1 MKRFSLKTITKTLF
15 FCGLSMALMGQN
27 TQPYELLRAEI
38 LKNFPAVRTT
48 QEVKKGK
55 NGVSFPAYKL
65 SPYEM
70 HNILLQFL
78 GGDKNVEEVASCLDA
93 KSITDLNLFFYNI
106 DRPDYTILESTYR
119 GASLN
124 GKMAQAKWIVMPSTN
139 QEELERRQNL
149 ARYLM
154 ARPQLGKKLAT
165 LFKELAGIE
174 GKMYSLWND
183 NDLIYSKF
191 AQETFY
197 KGNQNRYR
205 NSSDA
210 AWLEFNRRMN
220 DIKPLISLAKIEV
233 GLGLITQILVP
244 YGVHKVAEIPFSEA
258 QKRFRDGHYITLPN
272 GEKIKVFA
280 GVGPWKPVT
289 YDLLCQIASIP
300 DFVRGKK
307 ELNQINALMT
317 LSAFA
322 ILVPIA
328 ANIPTWWKSVQAYKA
343 FVTYLRTRFA
353 VFVQWR
359 RIVLDIHKTIQ
370 EEQFL
375 CDNLEGFS
383 DLAAFANGENAKLK
397 KFFATISSSTF
408 TSNSYYLA
416 NVGKVLQAVPQFLRI
431 RNNFRPLFKTLG
443 ALEAYLSIGTLI
455 DEKNASPTPWC
466 FARYATMATPYLNLA
481 DYSHP
486 LIPADKS
493 VLNSI
498 VLGENGHQGMIVTG
512 PNASGKSMNIRSIAL
527 CLLLSQSLGIAP
539 ARNALLTP
547 MSKMLTYLNPVD
559 NIAEGRSLFQ
569 AEEDRIKYIVQ
580 ETVALPKDQF
590 AFIVADE
597 LLSSTAPT
605 EGEAATLGI
614 CYGLSKYPNCMPI
627 MATHFVKLTT
637 LPQNTNGFYMN
648 YHVSVIRNTDGSFT
662 HPFKLEPGRAHQVIA
677 IDLARQQGFDPEI
690 LDFADQFLKEQG
702 IERGRLI

>member
-1 MKRFSLKTITKTLF
+1 MKHFSFKAIASTLF
-15 FCGLSMALMGQN
+15 FFGLNVALLGQSM
-27 TQPYELLRAEI
+27 QPYELLRAEI
-38 LKNFPAVRTT
+38 LKNFPAVRAT
-48 QEVKKGK
+48 QEIKKGK
-55 NGVSFPAYKL
+55 NGVSFPGHKL

-70 HNILLQFL
+70 HDILLQFL
-78 GGDKNVEEVASCLDA
+78 GGDKNTEEVASCLDA

-106 DRPDYTILESTYR
+106 DRPDYTVLESTYR

-124 GKMAQAKWIVMPSTN
+124 GKIAQAKWMVMPSTN
-139 QEELERRQNL
+139 QNELEMRQNL
-149 ARYLM
+149 ARYFM
-154 ARPQLGKKLAT
+154 ARPQLGKTLAA
-165 LFKELAGIE
+165 LFKELATLE
-174 GKMYSLWND
+174 EKMYSLWND

-197 KGNQNRYR
+197 KGSQKRYR
-205 NSSDA
+205 GNNDA
-210 AWLEFNRRMN
+210 VWLEFNRRMN
-220 DIKPLISLAKIEV
+220 DIKPLISIAKLEIGI
-233 GLGLITQILVP
+233 GLLSRLLLP
-244 YGVHKVAEIPFSEA
+244 YGYHKMAEIPFSEA
-258 QKRFRDGHYITLPN
+258 RRRVRDGHDDLRNVLDLP
-272 GEKIKVFA
+272 GL
-280 GVGPWKPVT
+280 GPWTPVT
-289 YDLLCQIASIP
+289 YNLLRNIASIP
-300 DFVRGKK
+300 DFISGKK
-307 ELNQINALMT
+307 EFNRANALIT
-317 LSAFA
+317 LSALA
-322 ILVPIA
+322 IVVPIA
-328 ANIPTWWKSVQAYKA
+328 ANMPTWWKSVQTYKA

-353 VFVQWR
+353 VFVKWR
-359 RIVLDIHKTIQ
+359 RIVLDIYKTIR

-383 DLAAFANGENAKLK
+383 DLSAFANGENTKLK
-397 KFFATISSSTF
+397 KFFGTVSSSTF
-408 TSNSYYLA
+408 TSNSYCFA

-431 RNNFRPLFKTLG
+431 QDEFRPLFKTLG

-455 DEKNASPTPWC
+455 DEKNASPTPWS

-493 VLNSI
+493 VLNTI

-539 ARNALLTP
+539 ARNAVLTP

-569 AEEDRIKYIVQ
+569 AEEDRINYIVQ
-580 ETVALPKDQF
+580 TTTSLPASQF

-597 LLSSTAPT
+597 LLSSTAPK
-605 EGEAATLGI
+605 EGEAATFGI

-627 MATHFVKLTT
+627 MATHFVKLTA
-637 LPQNTNGFYMN
+637 LPQDTNGFYMN
-648 YHVSVIRNTDGSFT
+648 YHVSVIKKPNGNFT

-677 IDLARQQGFDPEI
+677 IDLARQQGFDPAI